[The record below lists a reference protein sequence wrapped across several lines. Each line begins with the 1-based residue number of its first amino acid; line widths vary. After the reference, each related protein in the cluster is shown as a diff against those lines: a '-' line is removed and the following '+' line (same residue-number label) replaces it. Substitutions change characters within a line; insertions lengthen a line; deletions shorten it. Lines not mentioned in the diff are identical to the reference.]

1 VEHLVFRLEGVLPA
15 LVTPFSDDLKNVD
28 AEKLRRLVNFVIEKG
43 VTGVVPCGT
52 TGEMANLTMDE
63 KKRVIKLVV
72 DEVNGRVPV
81 IAGTAWSETGATIEM
96 TKYAKD
102 VGADAAIVVTPYY
115 HKPTNRGLYEHYRLV
130 AESVDLPIVL
140 YNIPQVT
147 GVLLPWQVVEDLV
160 EFSNIV
166 GLKDSSG
173 EIRYILSVL
182 EKVGDRLSVVVGH
195 DEVVIGALAAGCKG
209 MILAS
214 ANFIPDLWLKLH
226 RLMKEGKV
234 DEARKIQLS
243 IQKIARIIARSGPV
257 GTKAALKCI
266 GVDMGAVRLPLSL
279 GGELSF
285 EDSEEIRLDLEKL
298 GKAPAKARVIEP
310 VEAKKLEERFE
321 QIEIAPQLIR
331 ELRLLVGE
339 GLAGEE
345 PEIAHIDVMIG
356 PKDGPV
362 GAAFTKAKATPSK
375 GHEPLLAIL
384 EPNLMVKP
392 VTLMIPTVSVK
403 DMRQASM
410 VYGPAQGGVAK
421 AVADS
426 VADGTIPKSFIE
438 DLIVLAN
445 VFVHPAAVDRKRVY
459 INNYKAMRHAVR
471 RAVEGRPSLEE
482 ILRDREK
489 ARHPLKYSP

>member
-1 VEHLVFRLEGVLPA
+1 
-15 LVTPFSDDLKNVD
+15 
-28 AEKLRRLVNFVIEKG
+28 
-43 VTGVVPCGT
+43 
-52 TGEMANLTMDE
+52 M
-63 KKRVIKLVV
+63 
-72 DEVNGRVPV
+72 
-81 IAGTAWSETGATIEM
+81 
-96 TKYAKD
+96 
-102 VGADAAIVVTPYY
+102 
-115 HKPTNRGLYEHYRLV
+115 
-130 AESVDLPIVL
+130 
-140 YNIPQVT
+140 
-147 GVLLPWQVVEDLV
+147 
-160 EFSNIV
+160 
-166 GLKDSSG
+166 
-173 EIRYILSVL
+173 
-182 EKVGDRLSVVVGH
+182 
-195 DEVVIGALAAGCKG
+195 
-209 MILAS
+209 
-214 ANFIPDLWLKLH
+214 
-226 RLMKEGKV
+226 
-234 DEARKIQLS
+234 
-243 IQKIARIIARSGPV
+243 
-257 GTKAALKCI
+257 
-266 GVDMGAVRLPLSL
+266 PLSL

-298 GKAPAKARVIEP
+298 GKAPAKARAVEP

-321 QIEIAPQLIR
+321 QVEITPQLIQ
-331 ELRLLVGE
+331 EHGLLVGE

-345 PEIAHIDVMIG
+345 PEVAHIDVMIG
-356 PKDGPV
+356 TKDGPV

-426 VADGTIPKSFIE
+426 VADGTIPKSFTE
-438 DLIVLAN
+438 DLIILAN

-489 ARHPLKYSP
+489 ARHPLTYSP